1 MVARPPG
8 FARHAWLA
16 VALCA
21 LPLGS
26 RADAPAA
33 EAVPVAGTQG
43 QPAPVPKPGAV
54 SENEDTAVS
63 LLRGHLALLEQ
74 KRLAPTPAESVDELD
89 ALLQEAHQRAL
100 AGSKDEAAMLL
111 LEAVEGPR
119 FRTFESFPSFA
130 AADLAL
136 ASLLLDQRALLAAQ
150 RSVDRLL
157 ARGRD
162 TPTFGPAY
170 RRAVDI
176 ALARGDYQASA
187 DSLGA
192 RVEAPLSEDATN
204 ELHYLR
210 GLAADAVHDDATAQ
224 RELAAITQKSRFY
237 GNAQYLLGAT
247 AARQKKYDEASAH
260 FCAVR
265 DIATGPSRTRY
276 ESGPRFA
283 TEDAAQLG
291 LGRVAH
297 EQGRHKEAFEQF
309 SRVPNDSPL
318 VAEALFE
325 SAYASYEQGHPR
337 TSLDTLDQLEARF
350 VDSAYTAEARVLRGY
365 VHLSSCDFVRAEGEL
380 VQFEN
385 TFGGVLRELDATLA
399 SPQRTRSLFLERE
412 RGTRASASSHDALL
426 LGLVK
431 RDPNVE
437 RLRTALDALDA
448 ELARSSHTGQDFAA
462 LSMRVR
468 GKELPAARPRED
480 STDEASRIE
489 RLRQQSEQVHQAISG
504 VSREL
509 SALRGD
515 RSDERTQVTRLFR
528 QLEKRS
534 DALDASL
541 RALARKSELQ
551 AERPSGAVIGDRL
564 DQDGRYVEAVRTR
577 AMRVREELEAEL
589 SRAEREAL
597 EVLRERL
604 QKELRRARIGRID
617 AVMGK
622 KRKLE
627 LEVESL
633 AAGRFPAELASSK
646 RKPALLSDDEEYWP
660 FEGEDWPDEF
670 EERP

>member
-1 MVARPPG
+1 MLVWRP
-8 FARHAWLA
+8 HAWLA
-16 VALCA
+16 IVLCA
-21 LPLGS
+21 LPLGV
-26 RADAPAA
+26 RAEEPAA
-33 EAVPVAGTQG
+33 SGTAAISATKKEAPKTAAGVE
-43 QPAPVPKPGAV
+43 PEA
-54 SENEDTAVS
+54 DTAGA

-74 KRLAPTPAESVDELD
+74 KRLAPRAADSVDELD
-89 ALLQEAHQRAL
+89 ALLEEAHQRAL

-111 LEAVEGPR
+111 MEAVEGPR

-130 AADLAL
+130 AADLTL
-136 ASLLLDQRALLAAQ
+136 ASLLLDQRALSAAQ

-157 ARGRD
+157 ARERD

-187 DSLGA
+187 DALAA
-192 RVEAPLSEDATN
+192 RVAAPLPEDASN

-210 GLAADAVHDDATAQ
+210 GLAADTTHDDATTQ
-224 RELAAITQKSRFY
+224 RELSAITKKSRFY
-237 GNAQYLLGAT
+237 GNAHYLLGT
-247 AARQKKYDEASAH
+247 IAARQKKYDEASTR

-265 DIATGPSRTRY
+265 DIAQGPSRARF

-283 TEDAAQLG
+283 TEDAAHLG

-297 EQGRHKEAFEQF
+297 EQGHHKEAFEHYF
-309 SRVPNDSPL
+309 KVPNDSPL
-318 VAEALFE
+318 IAEALFE

-350 VDSAYTAEARVLRGY
+350 ADSPYTAEARVLRGY
-365 VHLSSCDFVRAEGEL
+365 VHLSSCDFVRAEDEL
-380 VQFEN
+380 LQFET
-385 TFGGVLRELDATLA
+385 TFGGVLRELDTTLA

-412 RGTRASASSHDALL
+412 RDARASSTSHDALL

-431 RDPNVE
+431 RDPHVE
-437 RLRTALDALDA
+437 RLRASLGALDA
-448 ELARSSHTGQDFAA
+448 ELARSSRTGQEFAA

-468 GKELPAARPRED
+468 GKELPSARARED
-480 STDEASRIE
+480 ETDEASRID
-489 RLRQQSEQVHQAISG
+489 RLKEQSERVHEAISG

-509 SALRGD
+509 STLRAD
-515 RSDERTQVTRLFR
+515 KSDELTQLTRILR

-534 DALDASL
+534 DALDAAL
-541 RALARKSELQ
+541 RALVRKSERSE
-551 AERPSGAVIGDRL
+551 ERPSGAAIGDRL
-564 DQDGRYVEAVRTR
+564 DQDRLYVEAVRTR
-577 AMRVREELEAEL
+577 ALRVREDLEAEL
-589 SRAEREAL
+589 ASAERAAL

-670 EERP
+670 EERK